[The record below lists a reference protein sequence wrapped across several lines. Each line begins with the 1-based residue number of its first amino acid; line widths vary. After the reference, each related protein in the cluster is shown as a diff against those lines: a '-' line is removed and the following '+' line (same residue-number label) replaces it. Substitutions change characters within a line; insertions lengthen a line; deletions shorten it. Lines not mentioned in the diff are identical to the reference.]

1 MKRSVLLGLLLVVTV
16 GSQCREQPSQIETG
30 YDWQPPVK
38 SDSPPTDMP
47 IEYRWRLTE
56 RRLYPPP
63 TEIQDQAC
71 SRSRSADLGQQ
82 LLQTAKALW

>member
-56 RRLYPPP
+56 RRLYL
-63 TEIQDQAC
+63 
-71 SRSRSADLGQQ
+71 SSANTWFTTCANTSFTLSMVG
-82 LLQTAKALW
+82 K